1 MTKISFLNARSLVRK
16 FENIRLDVSLQQSD
30 VIVLGETWIPEKTNK
45 NEDYEL
51 NTYEAHLNNC
61 GRGKGIA
68 VFYKQ
73 EFQHMGD
80 FNEENISIS
89 KMETEG
95 LDIIA
100 IYRSKEGCVSSL
112 INKLQDIINFT
123 KTTLVIGDMNICN
136 RENPKNKL
144 RTYLEENTFKLIV
157 KQATHIA
164 GGQID
169 QAYLMSKGNYIDEPD
184 IELCPKYYSD
194 HDAICISL
202 KKI

>member
-1 MTKISFLNARSLVRK
+1 
-16 FENIRLDVSLQQSD
+16 
-30 VIVLGETWIPEKTNK
+30 
-45 NEDYEL
+45 
-51 NTYEAHLNNC
+51 
-61 GRGKGIA
+61 
-68 VFYKQ
+68 
-73 EFQHMGD
+73 
-80 FNEENISIS
+80 
-89 KMETEG
+89 
-95 LDIIA
+95 
-100 IYRSKEGCVSSL
+100 
-112 INKLQDIINFT
+112 
-123 KTTLVIGDMNICN
+123 MNICN